1 MPLVPPELARPYG
14 SPADKQADWQRLLQ
28 RAEVLRHLTA
38 LSDVPEGQWPAWAI
52 DRVRSAPPI
61 TNEAPSERLKR
72 WRSVFA
78 SELADLERAVL
89 AASSQGG
96 RTVVTDIDLRS
107 AVYLAGRL
115 LASLYGTSISEVEP

>member
-14 SPADKQADWQRLLQ
+14 SPADRQADWQRLLQ
-28 RAEVLRHLTA
+28 RTELLRHLTA
-38 LSDVPEGQWPAWAI
+38 LSGTPEGQWPAWAI
-52 DRVRSAPPI
+52 DRVRAAPPI

-96 RTVVTDIDLRS
+96 STVVTDIDLRS
-107 AVYLAGRL
+107 AIYLAGRL
-115 LASLYGTSISEVEP
+115 LASLYGTSISEVQP